1 MDKPTVFSKLNR
13 RDTAGFGHESASKP
27 WIDDYLGGDDFD
39 KEWATIDNSALDRT
53 QVDLAGMHT
62 CTAMGSL
69 LSSMFES

>member
-39 KEWATIDNSALDRT
+39 KEWATIDNSALDHT

-69 LSSMFES
+69 FSSMFGS

>member
-1 MDKPTVFSKLNR
+1 VDKTTVFSKLNR

-39 KEWATIDNSALDRT
+39 KERVTIDNPALDRT
-53 QVDLAGMHT
+53 HVNLAGLHT

-69 LSSMFES
+69 FSSTFES